1 MTPVNG
7 LGWIDSRATS
17 LAGEDHGSPS
27 IRPLVIMS
35 EVVDEVSDVGD
46 VRGGTN
52 VGILPAL
59 PSGSSDTISRRDLI
73 SSASNVARV
82 ASTSAQTKP
91 HTQPH
96 RRLDV
101 KSWRPSRKLDV
112 NGCSSAQVF
121 RDLFDPR
128 S

>member
-17 LAGEDHGSPS
+17 LAGEDHGNPS

-35 EVVDEVSDVGD
+35 IMSGVVGEVSDVGD

-52 VGILPAL
+52 VGILPVL

-101 KSWRPSRKLDV
+101 KSWMSSRK
-112 NGCSSAQVF
+112 
-121 RDLFDPR
+121 
-128 S
+128 